1 MSRVFTPPTSTAA
14 GSASSCAP
22 VARQKRSPIR
32 KSRLPC
38 MRKTGTPAR
47 TRPAKNP
54 AITAL
59 NGSPKSSS
67 PIQYSKRSPRTYSAA
82 AWLAVSSTKPM
93 NLSLA
98 SGRSSLRCRSETKRL
113 LATDHAGRF
122 DDDGRARHV
131 LMHAL
136 VGGGHGDD
144 LVDDVHAAHHLG
156 EHGIAVAVLPG
167 VIEEVVV
174 VDVDEELRGRRVG
187 VARPC
192 HGDRAGL
199 VLQAVLRFDRHRRA
213 RRLLRHARRHAAA
226 LDHEARDH
234 AVKDGAVV

>member
-47 TRPAKNP
+47 TRAAKKP

-59 NGSPKSSS
+59 NGSPRSSS

-82 AWLAVSSTKPM
+82 AWRAVSSTKPM

-122 DDDGRARHV
+122 DDDGRARDV
-131 LMHAL
+131 LVHAL
-136 VGGGHGDD
+136 VDGRHAED
-144 LVDDVHAAHHLG
+144 LVHHVHAAHHLA
-156 EHGIAVAVLPG
+156 EHGVAVAVLSR
-167 VIEEVVV
+167 VVEEVVV
-174 VDVDEELRGRRVG
+174 VDVDEELRGRRIG
-187 VARPC
+187 IARPR
-192 HGDRAGL
+192 HGDRPGL
-199 VLQAVLRFDRHRRA
+199 VLQPVLRLDRHRRA
-213 RRLLRHARRHAAA
+213 GGLLGHVRRHAAA
-226 LDHEARDH
+226 LDHEAR
-234 AVKDGAVV
+234 